1 MRYLSLFSGIEAA
14 TAAWEPLGWTPVA
27 FAEIE
32 PFPCA
37 VLAHRFPSVP
47 NLGDVTQITAEQIAA
62 LGQIDVVIGGSP
74 CQDLSVAGKR
84 AGLRGERSSLF
95 HEQVRIF
102 NAART
107 LCGARWLVWENV
119 PGAFSTHGGRDF
131 AQVVGDLAGCEL
143 PVPGDGWGTEGVAL
157 GVNGLVEWAVLDAQ
171 FFGVAQ
177 RRRRVFAILD
187 VGNWR
192 DRPPVLLEPESLR
205 GNPPARG
212 EAGQDASA
220 RTLRSS
226 DGGVDREDGHSLIA
240 HALDAFSS
248 GRATEDGTGRGVPLT
263 AHALRADG
271 FDASEDGTGR
281 GTPLVPEV
289 VGAINDGAH
298 YGGGR
303 TVRMPIPGDLSLYL
317 NAGAMGRQDSETETL
332 IPERIG
338 GGFDVLAFD
347 ETQITHR
354 VNRSKPGDLSPS
366 LVDDARPPTIAF
378 SCKDHGADAQDDIAP
393 TLRAMHEAEGNAN
406 AGGRV
411 AIAFE
416 SRFARNGRGAPDEV
430 VPPLKA
436 QSGETGKGDGAPL
449 VAFADTADPVAANQA
464 RTYTREGSGNFR
476 VSNVAH
482 TASAVRR
489 LTPREC
495 ERLQGFPDDWT
506 LVEHRGKPAADG
518 PRYRALGNSMAV
530 PVIRW
535 IGRRIDAA
543 IRANADDEI
552 VDGERR

>member
-1 MRYLSLFSGIEAA
+1 MRS
-14 TAAWEPLGWTPVA
+14 PLA
-27 FAEIE
+27 
-32 PFPCA
+32 
-37 VLAHRFPSVP
+37 R
-47 NLGDVTQITAEQIAA
+47 LG
-62 LGQIDVVIGGSP
+62 
-74 CQDLSVAGKR
+74 
-84 AGLRGERSSLF
+84 
-95 HEQVRIF
+95 
-102 NAART
+102 
-107 LCGARWLVWENV
+107 NV

-131 AQVVGDLAGCEL
+131 ARVVGDLAGCEL
-143 PVPGDGWGTEGVAL
+143 IVPDDGWGSEGVAL
-157 GVNGLVEWAVLDAQ
+157 GRNGLVEWAVLDAQ

-187 VGNWR
+187 VGAWA

-212 EAGQDASA
+212 EAGPETPA
-220 RTLRSS
+220 RTLKSS
-226 DGGVDREDGHSLIA
+226 DGGIDREDGHSLIA

-263 AHALRADG
+263 AHSLRADG

-289 VGAINDGAH
+289 APTLRA
-298 YGGGR
+298 GGNR
-303 TVRMPIPGDLSLYL
+303 TGGDRPPGTDVDTVESLVPTP
-317 NAGAMGRQDSETETL
+317 AGDECQNL
-332 IPERIG
+332 VP
-338 GGFDVLAFD
+338 VAFD
-347 ETQITHR
+347 ERNVTSPG
-354 VNRSKPGDLSPS
+354 NRSNPQPGDPS
-366 LVDDARPPTIAF
+366 LTLHDPRTALLAF

-406 AGGRV
+406 AGGQV
-411 AIAFE
+411 AVAFE

-482 TASAVRR
+482 TATQVRR

-506 LVEHRGKPAADG
+506 LVEHRGKHAADG
-518 PRYRALGNSMAV
+518 TRYRELGNSMAV

-543 IRANADDEI
+543 IRALAD
-552 VDGERR
+552 

>member
-14 TAAWEPLGWTPVA
+14 SVAWEPLGWTPVA

-37 VLAHRFPSVP
+37 LLAHRFPSVP

-131 AQVVGDLAGCEL
+131 ARVVGDLAGCEL
-143 PVPGDGWGTEGVAL
+143 IVPDDGWGSEGVAL

-187 VGNWR
+187 VGAWA
-192 DRPPVLLEPESLR
+192 DRPPVLLESESLR
-205 GNPPARG
+205 GNPPTRG
-212 EAGQDASA
+212 EAGQGAPA
-220 RTLRSS
+220 RALRSS
-226 DGGVDREDGHSLIA
+226 NGGIDREDGHSLIAGTIGAEHGNMRAESAWTGRLIA

-263 AHALRADG
+263 AHSLRADG

-289 VGAINDGAH
+289 
-298 YGGGR
+298 
-303 TVRMPIPGDLSLYL
+303 
-317 NAGAMGRQDSETETL
+317 
-332 IPERIG
+332 
-338 GGFDVLAFD
+338 
-347 ETQITHR
+347 
-354 VNRSKPGDLSPS
+354 
-366 LVDDARPPTIAF
+366 
-378 SCKDHGADAQDDIAP
+378 AP
-393 TLRAMHEAEGNAN
+393 TLRAGGNRTGGDRPPGTDVDTVESLVPTP
-406 AGGRV
+406 AG
-411 AIAFE
+411 
-416 SRFARNGRGAPDEV
+416 DECQNL
-430 VPPLKA
+430 VP
-436 QSGETGKGDGAPL
+436 
-449 VAFADTADPVAANQA
+449 VAFDERNVTSPGNRSNPQPGDPVAANQA

-482 TASAVRR
+482 TATQVRR

-543 IRANADDEI
+543 IRALAD
-552 VDGERR
+552 